1 MIYTLTN
8 GNYTAQVNS
17 TGAELFSLKGPDGF
31 EYIWTGDPDYW
42 TGHAPVLFPMVGWLR
57 GGKAKLD
64 GKWVKMGGHG
74 FARRSEFSLAEE
86 GEGKLSLRLVS
97 NEETKKCYPYD
108 FALTVTYTLEEN
120 GYKTAFTV
128 ENTGDRPMPFTIG
141 GHPGFCV
148 PVDEKASFEDY
159 VIRFEKEETQRCPGF
174 VGEGL
179 LDYSQINLELQG
191 QREIPLR
198 HELFY
203 RDALVFEKLQSSTV
217 ALVNPNTGKGVEM
230 EFSQFPLLGI
240 WSAANDGPYVCLEPW
255 TGCGTIA
262 TESDQFEQKK
272 GMESLPAGQQK
283 TYAFSVR
290 FL

>member
-64 GKWVKMGGHG
+64 GKWVKMGRHG

-141 GHPGFCV
+141 GHPGFAFPLTRKLPLRTMSSV
-148 PVDEKASFEDY
+148 LKKKRPSAAPVLWEKACWIIPRS
-159 VIRFEKEETQRCPGF
+159 IWNCKASGRSPCAMNCSIGMLWSLKNCSPPR
-174 VGEGL
+174 L
-179 LDYSQINLELQG
+179 L
-191 QREIPLR
+191 
-198 HELFY
+198 
-203 RDALVFEKLQSSTV
+203 
-217 ALVNPNTGKGVEM
+217 
-230 EFSQFPLLGI
+230 
-240 WSAANDGPYVCLEPW
+240 W
-255 TGCGTIA
+255 
-262 TESDQFEQKK
+262 
-272 GMESLPAGQQK
+272 
-283 TYAFSVR
+283 
-290 FL
+290 